1 MFCPNCG
8 TQIPDGAQACMQCGT
23 TIPAQ
28 AMPMQTQPAQTQP
41 TQQDIF
47 PQPAQTQSMQQDIF
61 PQPAQTQPMQPQSP
75 IPQPVQSQSIQP
87 QPMQP
92 NVGVQQSGF
101 GSQPAFGSAQPSYIP
116 PSNYAPVTPVKK
128 SKTPIIIAC
137 CAAFVAIAAVVFFV
151 FIFPNLN
158 RGPLE
163 HKWSVTESG
172 VTMTYDLK
180 NNTMTALGV
189 SMPIEWKTEGD
200 DRLSI
205 TMSFMGMSE
214 TQYFT
219 YSLSSD
225 GKTLTLTADEGGI
238 PIDFKRDD

>member
-8 TQIPDGAQACMQCGT
+8 AQIPDGAQACMQCGT
-23 TIPAQ
+23 TIPVQ
-28 AMPMQTQPAQTQP
+28 PTPMQPQAVGTQP
-41 TQQDIF
+41 
-47 PQPAQTQSMQQDIF
+47 MQQDII
-61 PQPAQTQPMQPQSP
+61 PQPAQTQPMQTQGV
-75 IPQPVQSQSIQP
+75 IPQPQSVQ

-92 NVGVQQSGF
+92 NAGAQQPGF
-101 GSQPAFGSAQPSYIP
+101 GSQPTFGSAQPSYIP
-116 PSNYAPVTPVKK
+116 PSNYASVTPVKK

-172 VTMTYDLK
+172 VTMTYDFK

-189 SMPIEWKTEGD
+189 SMPIEWKAEGD

-214 TQYFT
+214 TQNFT